1 MSRRD
6 RIGLRHALR
15 GLAAAWRT
23 QPNLRIETAI
33 GLAALA
39 LAVGLGVSTVPV
51 LLCCGL
57 VLSAELVNTAVE
69 AVVDLA
75 SPDSHALAGH
85 AKDVS
90 AGAVLVAAAIS
101 VAVGLVHLGPP
112 LAARLAKGP
121 A

>member
-1 MSRRD
+1 MRRHD

-15 GLAAAWRT
+15 GLAAAWRE
-23 QPNLRIETAI
+23 QPNLRIETAV
-33 GLAALA
+33 GLVALA
-39 LAVGLGVSTVPV
+39 LAAGLGVSAVPV
-51 LLCCGL
+51 LLSCAL
-57 VLSAELVNTAVE
+57 VLSAELLNTAIE
-69 AVVDLA
+69 AVVDLT
-75 SPDSHALAGH
+75 SPDPHPLAGR

-90 AGAVLVAAAIS
+90 AGAVLVAAGIS